1 VNGATTET
9 GSMKDY
15 NEIPILHAFE
25 EMLRDAFVASGET
38 DVFDW
43 LDGKT
48 FSELVGNEVAQQ
60 FHDRD
65 PEDFAFV
72 RSIGDDF
79 WQLHL
84 NQASSEDKLAVC
96 LEWEGLRPIP
106 HGEFR
111 FWAGDRSAKTWIDP
125 AMKP

>member
-1 VNGATTET
+1 
-9 GSMKDY
+9 MKDY
-15 NEIPILHAFE
+15 SAIPILHAFE
-25 EMLRDAFVASGET
+25 EMLRDAFIESKAT

-48 FSELVGNEVAQQ
+48 FSELVGDDVAQQ

-65 PEDFAFV
+65 PGDFAYVRSVGEDF
-72 RSIGDDF
+72 
-79 WQLHL
+79 WELQLNHARAD
-84 NQASSEDKLAVC
+84 NAVAVVV
-96 LEWEGLRPIP
+96 EFQGSGPVP